1 MGIDPIRSFRAR
13 TTPRIALEPTPPLE
27 SLSTRSSLASARVR
41 SRLARIN
48 EDECARAHMFTFTS
62 FHTPR
67 RARAS
72 PRLAAPSTMEVAD
85 VVAKPM
91 RDFAKDSVRLV
102 KKCTKPDAREFWKI
116 ASRTATGFV
125 VMGFVGF
132 FVKLIFVPINQII
145 LSS

>member
-1 MGIDPIRSFRAR
+1 MNEKIFIPFHSSSHPDARDPL
-13 TTPRIALEPTPPLE
+13 ALG
-27 SLSTRSSLASARVR
+27 
-41 SRLARIN
+41 
-48 EDECARAHMFTFTS
+48 
-62 FHTPR
+62 
-67 RARAS
+67 
-72 PRLAAPSTMEVAD
+72 LAAPSTMEVAD

>member
-1 MGIDPIRSFRAR
+1 MRAR
-13 TTPRIALEPTPPLE
+13 THVHVHVIP
-27 SLSTRSSLASARVR
+27 
-41 SRLARIN
+41 
-48 EDECARAHMFTFTS
+48 
-62 FHTPR
+62 HTPT
-67 RARAS
+67 RAGR

>member
-1 MGIDPIRSFRAR
+1 MKRF
-13 TTPRIALEPTPPLE
+13 
-27 SLSTRSSLASARVR
+27 
-41 SRLARIN
+41 
-48 EDECARAHMFTFTS
+48 S
-62 FHTPR
+62 FHSSHPD
-67 RARAS
+67 ARDPYPYS
-72 PRLAAPSTMEVAD
+72 GLAAPSTMEVAD

>member
-1 MGIDPIRSFRAR
+1 MNRCSFHFIPHTPTRA
-13 TTPRIALEPTPPLE
+13 TPTP
-27 SLSTRSSLASARVR
+27 
-41 SRLARIN
+41 
-48 EDECARAHMFTFTS
+48 
-62 FHTPR
+62 TPG
-67 RARAS
+67 
-72 PRLAAPSTMEVAD
+72 LAAPSTMEVAD

>member
-1 MGIDPIRSFRAR
+1 MRAR
-13 TTPRIALEPTPPLE
+13 THVHFHVIPHTPTRATPRAPG
-27 SLSTRSSLASARVR
+27 
-41 SRLARIN
+41 
-48 EDECARAHMFTFTS
+48 
-62 FHTPR
+62 
-67 RARAS
+67 
-72 PRLAAPSTMEVAD
+72 LAAPSTMEVAD

-91 RDFAKDSVRLV
+91 RDFAKDSVRFV